1 MMYFLAQ
8 IVAWLNVPLNAA
20 GKLLTVFVAAV
31 PGWLSNTV
39 ISAAMGVILLVL
51 WKYTSNQDAIG
62 RVKDGIKANL
72 LAMKLFKDSI
82 SVTLQAQGG
91 AFRGGGGLLFHAIVP
106 MLVMIVPVCLIM
118 AQMAL
123 WYQARPLQSGQ
134 ETIIT
139 MQLAGSIDSDW
150 PEVRIAS
157 MPGADVTI
165 DQTRVFS
172 KRQIYWKIKARENGR
187 HRIVFQVDKQQIE
200 KELAIGDGFMRL
212 SAQRPGWQW
221 TDILLHPAEKPFRPD
236 SAVKSISIIYP
247 DRLSWTSG
255 TNWWLVYFFIASMA
269 FAFILKPF
277 LNVKI

>member
-1 MMYFLAQ
+1 MTSFLAY
-8 IVAWLNVPLNAA
+8 IITWLNVPLNAV
-20 GKLLTVFVAAV
+20 GKLLTLFVSVV

-39 ISAAMGVILLVL
+39 ISAVMGVILLVL
-51 WKYTSNQDAIG
+51 FKYTSNQDAIG
-62 RVKDGIKANL
+62 RVKDDIKANL

-82 SVTLQAQGG
+82 LVTLRAQGG
-91 AFRGGGGLLFHAIVP
+91 AFRGAGGLLFYAIVP
-106 MLVMIVPVCLIM
+106 MLVMIVPVCLILG
-118 AQMAL
+118 QMGL
-123 WYQARPLQSGQ
+123 WYQARPLQSGH
-134 ETIIT
+134 

-172 KRQIYWKIKARENGR
+172 KRQIYWKVKARENGR
-187 HRIVFQVDKQQIE
+187 HHIVFQVDKQQIG

-212 SAQRPGWQW
+212 SAQRPGWKW
-221 TDILLHPAEKPFRPD
+221 ADILLHPAEKPFRPD

-255 TNWWLVYFFIASMA
+255 TNWWLVYFFIASMV
-269 FAFILKPF
+269 FAFIFKPF